1 VANARK
7 AICPSISVDLVE
19 AVVEKHYASV
29 ALTDLERDEIR
40 KALAEDLGERVS
52 TARHEIERCQRVLD
66 EIKEQERKLLNMHY
80 EDRISSELFDD
91 EQVRLRQRRQNV
103 ETLIER
109 LGVGYQDVAETLD
122 LALEIISEDLHGL
135 YRRADDTIRRL
146 INQAI
151 FKALYLSDEEITR
164 AELAE
169 PFIQLRT
176 LQNNMRCVVDA
187 ATAEKPLSGRRTAKG
202 SRPSRGQEPLDVGS
216 ISDVM
221 VELVGL
227 EPTTSTLPASRSPS

>member
-7 AICPSISVDLVE
+7 VI
-19 AVVEKHYASV
+19 EKHYATV

-52 TARHEIERCQRVLD
+52 TARHEIERCQGVLD

-91 EQVRLRQRRQNV
+91 EQARLRQRRQNA

-122 LALEIISEDLHGL
+122 LALEIISEDLQGL
-135 YRRADDTIRRL
+135 YLRADDTIRRL

-169 PFIQLRT
+169 PFIQLHR
-176 LQNNMRCVVDA
+176 LQNNMRSVVDA
-187 ATAEKPLSGRRTAKG
+187 ATAEKPLGGGRTAKG
-202 SRPSRGQEPLDVGS
+202 SRPNRGQEPLDVGS

-221 VELVGL
+221 VEPTGI
-227 EPTTSTLPASRSPS
+227 EPVTSCLQSRRSPS